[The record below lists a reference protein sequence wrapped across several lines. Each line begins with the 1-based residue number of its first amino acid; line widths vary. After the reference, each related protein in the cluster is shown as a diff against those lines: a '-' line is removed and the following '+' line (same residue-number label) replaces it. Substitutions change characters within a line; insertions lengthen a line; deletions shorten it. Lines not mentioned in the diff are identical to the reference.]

1 MSYSENLW
9 LFLVLLVGIIAV
21 PGMDMFFVLTNALTG
36 GRRAGL
42 AATGGIMAGG
52 AVHTLFGAL
61 GVGLIAATM
70 PGVFTVLL
78 FAGAA
83 YMAWI
88 GVTLLRSS
96 ITVGAVGVATARSSW
111 VALRQGLVTCLLNP
125 KAYVFVL
132 AVYPQFIKPQ
142 YGAIWQQGLVMGVL
156 TVLTQLG
163 IYGGLALAADK
174 GRDRLIGNPRATAL
188 AGRIAGAVFIVA
200 AGLTAWHNWSASQAP
215 NA

>member
-1 MSYSENLW
+1 MTYAANLW
-9 LFLVLLVGIIAV
+9 LFFALLFGIIVV
-21 PGMDMFFVLTNALTG
+21 PGMDMLFVLANALTG

-42 AATGGIMAGG
+42 AATAGIMAGG
-52 AVHTLFGAL
+52 VVHTVFGTL
-61 GVGLIAATM
+61 GVGILMRLAPGLFTGLI
-70 PGVFTVLL
+70 

>member
-1 MSYSENLW
+1 MTYAANLW
-9 LFLVLLVGIIAV
+9 LFFALLFGIIVV
-21 PGMDMFFVLTNALTG
+21 PGMDMLFVLANALTG

-42 AATGGIMAGG
+42 AATAGIMAGG
-52 AVHTLFGAL
+52 AVHTVFGTL
-61 GVGLIAATM
+61 GVGILMRLAPGLFTGLI
-70 PGVFTVLL
+70 
-78 FAGAA
+78 FAGAG

-96 ITVGAVGVATARSSW
+96 IAVGKVGTATARSSW

-142 YGAIWQQGLVMGVL
+142 YGPIWQQGLVMGLL

-174 GRDRLIGNPRATAL
+174 GRDRLIGSPRATVIAGRL
-188 AGRIAGAVFIVA
+188 AGVVFILA